1 MTRFLSQALQAP
13 EPFFRLGLRRLE
25 TAHGNPSADIRFTA
39 DINRVAQA
47 KLRELGLDP
56 HDTTPRELYR
66 ALHERLQV
74 DDAALQRRLQTL
86 AAIHVSAE
94 ADVVAGMVHV
104 LESLPDS
111 RRSFALKTSRLR
123 SLLKQVPPKK
133 AMKQL
138 GYRSVDSFL
147 KHETPVLALTAAWL
161 LEGSAWHRRMLDQYG
176 KLTANDFEDRN
187 IQLIQPTSAK
197 WRRLAQ
203 SVVAQRRHNLVCF
216 RELGAL
222 VFLPLHA
229 TAPAGA
235 TTVSLSLA
243 LHNLNDIR
251 SSGTFLKL
259 CQVRSDFGEVVK
271 MVVQDEPKLNSQLLD
286 RPVSWHLVQQY
297 YARFAER
304 VQDAIFEPHLQT
316 DDMAWHR
323 VGDTLA
329 QIEPRLSFWQNT
341 EHVGVLDHHHPV
353 SLNIVDAALNFC
365 NQLSF
370 EKRVAT
376 HFQRSLW
383 HELML
388 RYLKPESVERTILA
402 ELQPELAQERVLA

>member
-13 EPFFRLGLRRLE
+13 EPFFRLGLRKLE
-25 TAHGNPSADIRFTA
+25 TVHGNPSTDIRFTA
-39 DINRVAQA
+39 DINHLAQL

-66 ALHERLQV
+66 ALQERLQA

-86 AAIHVSAE
+86 AATHVSAE

-104 LESLPDS
+104 LENLPDS
-111 RRSFALKTSRLR
+111 RRSFALKASRLR
-123 SLLKQVPPKK
+123 SILKQLPPKK

-161 LEGSAWHRRMLDQYG
+161 VEGPLWHKRLLDQYR
-176 KLTANDFEDRN
+176 KLSAHDFEDRK
-187 IQLIQPTSAK
+187 IQFVRPTSSK
-197 WRRLAQ
+197 WQRLAE
-203 SVVAQRRHNLVCF
+203 SIVTEHRHNLVCF
-216 RELGAL
+216 RELGVL
-222 VFLPLHA
+222 VFLPLPA
-229 TAPAGA
+229 TTPAGA

-259 CQVRSDFGEVVK
+259 CQVRPDFGEVVQ
-271 MVVQDEPKLNSQLLD
+271 MVVQDEPRLSSELLD

-297 YARFAER
+297 YARFADRLQE
-304 VQDAIFEPHLQT
+304 AIFEPHLQT
-316 DDMAWHR
+316 DDMTWHS
-323 VGDTLA
+323 VGETLA
-329 QIEPRLSFWQNT
+329 RIEPRFSFWQDT

-353 SLNIVDAALNFC
+353 SLNIVDTALNFC
-365 NQLSF
+365 NKLTF
-370 EKRVAT
+370 ENRIASY
-376 HFQRSLW
+376 FQRSLW

-388 RYLKPESVERTILA
+388 RYLKPDSVERTILA
-402 ELQPELAQERVLA
+402 ELQPELAPERVLA